1 MAGREGSPD
10 SVIDV
15 DTRRW
20 LVDALAAAAVASA
33 LCLRAAA
40 PFEEDALAPD
50 WRAYALMIAI
60 GGFLLVRRRYPLGI
74 LLGSLAALLVYYNL
88 GFGAVGATWPLA
100 PALFNAALLGRWQA
114 ASVTGG
120 LLILGSSA
128 WRLLVEVEESTLLTV
143 SDIVTEVVTA
153 TAVILAGAMIRHHRL
168 LRSEMEERERAVAA
182 ELDAEARTRLTE
194 ERLRISRD
202 VHDIVAHS
210 LAGIGVQARLAEE
223 LVESDSG
230 EAKRSIANII
240 TATREAMS
248 RLRDTVGDLRTAP
261 APPPTLQAIADAVS
275 GVEVDLVEDGEP
287 PTGDR
292 SEDAIR
298 AIVREALTN
307 VVRHSGASRV
317 RVTVERVADLVWVQ
331 IRDDGG
337 GGDFAEGNGIR
348 GMKERAYELGGS
360 VEVAS
365 ASDGFTV
372 TARIPR

>member
-100 PALFNAALLGRWQA
+100 PALFNAALLGRWRA

-317 RVTVERVADLVWVQ
+317 RVTVERVAELVWVQ

-337 GGDFAEGNGIR
+337 GGDFVEGNGIR
-348 GMKERAYELGGS
+348 GMRERASELGGS
-360 VEVAS
+360 AEVAS
-365 ASDGFTV
+365 ASEGFTV